1 MLELDG
7 SGAEP
12 LRDGDPRWIGPIP
25 LIGRLGSGGMGRVY
39 LGVHEGRY
47 AAVKQLLPSVVAEDE
62 DFLRRFGHEL
72 DNLARLPGEATAP
85 LLAGDREARPPW
97 FATAY
102 VPGLTLT
109 EALEVHGGPLPAGAL
124 WLLLREAA
132 KGLAAVH
139 ALDMVHRDLKPSN
152 VMLTLEGLT
161 LIDFGVA
168 RAAEQSRLTRTGMVV
183 GTPAYMSPEQASGRR
198 ASSGAVDVFA
208 LGSVLAYAASG
219 RPPFGDESGHAVLYR
234 IVHEEPDLGPL
245 RELDPELADVV
256 ASCLDKDHEGR
267 PTAAELLETAERH
280 GPYEPPLWPEALTER
295 LTERAAF
302 VTKLP
307 ERADLP
313 EPEPEPE
320 RDPGPGPG
328 AAVLGRRDP
337 GGSDRRRRH
346 RVLFAVVPVVVA
358 AGATLAVQ
366 LLPYTFA
373 PGDRADASPSSSAPV
388 SSAPAASPAG
398 PGKASRTATPDQDR
412 SASPSRSPGEQGDRR
427 GDADGGGG
435 AAGGSQGDAD
445 AGGAGSG
452 SGSGSGS
459 AGDGGAGAGSG
470 AGSGDGS
477 GSDSGS
483 GSGSG
488 ADSAS
493 GADSGSGSGSG
504 SGDGGASG
512 SGVFTLKNAKNGRCL
527 TTAHA
532 DAPYDGDCT
541 GDAAT
546 WTFRSRP
553 DGTVWI
559 INGLSGRC
567 IYTAAI
573 GHPVFSFPCGRT
585 TGQEW
590 RVGSGGTL
598 RNAATGGCVTVSAMS
613 GTGVRN
619 EACDQSAAQRWTRS

>member
-12 LRDGDPRWIGPIP
+12 LKDGDPRWIGPIP

-62 DFLRRFGHEL
+62 DFLRRFGQEL
-72 DNLARLPGEATAP
+72 DNLARLPEEATAP
-85 LLAGDREARPPW
+85 LLDGDREARPPW

-139 ALDMVHRDLKPSN
+139 ALGMVHRDLKPSN

-198 ASSGAVDVFA
+198 ASSGAVDIFA

-245 RELDPELADVV
+245 RELDPELAEVV

-280 GPYEPPLWPEALTER
+280 GPYEPPLWPAALTER

-307 ERADLP
+307 EQADLP
-313 EPEPEPE
+313 EPE
-320 RDPGPGPG
+320 RDPDPDSDSAPGSAVIGRQDPG
-328 AAVLGRRDP
+328 RSDGRR
-337 GGSDRRRRH
+337 RN
-346 RVLFAVVPVVVA
+346 RVLVAVVPVVVA

-373 PGDRADASPSSSAPV
+373 PDDRADASPSSPAPV
-388 SSAPAASPAG
+388 SSAPAVSPGG
-398 PGKASRTATPDQDR
+398 PEKASRTATPDQ
-412 SASPSRSPGEQGDRR
+412 SASPSRSTGEQDDRR
-427 GDADGGGG
+427 GDADGGSG
-435 AAGGSQGDAD
+435 AAGGSPGVAD
-445 AGGAGSG
+445 AGGAGAGSG
-452 SGSGSGS
+452 SGSGSS
-459 AGDGGAGAGSG
+459 DDGGAG

-477 GSDSGS
+477 GSGSGSGSDGSDSGS
-483 GSGSG
+483 GS
-488 ADSAS
+488 D
-493 GADSGSGSGSG
+493 
-504 SGDGGASG
+504 SGDGDTSG
-512 SGVFTLKNAKNGRCL
+512 SGVFMLKNAKNGRCM
-527 TTAHA
+527 TTAHS

-559 INGLSGRC
+559 INGLSGQC

-590 RVGSGGTL
+590 RVGTGGTL
-598 RNAATGGCVTVSAMS
+598 QNVATGGCVTVSAMS

>member
-12 LRDGDPRWIGPIP
+12 LKDGDPRWIGPIP

-72 DNLARLPGEATAP
+72 DNLARLPEEATAP
-85 LLAGDREARPPW
+85 LLDGDREARPPW

-139 ALDMVHRDLKPSN
+139 ALGMVHRDLKPSN

-245 RELDPELADVV
+245 RELDPELAEVV

-280 GPYEPPLWPEALTER
+280 GPYEPPLWPAALTER

-307 ERADLP
+307 EQADLP
-313 EPEPEPE
+313 EPE
-320 RDPGPGPG
+320 RSDPDSAPGS
-328 AAVLGRRDP
+328 AVIGRRDP
-337 GGSDRRRRH
+337 GRSERRRRH
-346 RVLFAVVPVVVA
+346 RVLVAVVPVVVA

-373 PGDRADASPSSSAPV
+373 PDERADASPSSPAPV
-388 SSAPAASPAG
+388 SSAPAVSPAG
-398 PGKASRTATPDQDR
+398 PEKASRTATPDQ
-412 SASPSRSPGEQGDRR
+412 SASPSRSTGEQDDRR
-427 GDADGGGG
+427 GDADGGSG
-435 AAGGSQGDAD
+435 AAGGSPGVAD
-445 AGGAGSG
+445 AGGAGAGSG

-459 AGDGGAGAGSG
+459 SDDGGAGTGS
-470 AGSGDGS
+470 SDGS
-477 GSDSGS
+477 GSGSGSGSHGSDSDSGS

-488 ADSAS
+488 D
-493 GADSGSGSGSG
+493 
-504 SGDGGASG
+504 GDASG
-512 SGVFTLKNAKNGRCL
+512 SGVFMLKNAKNGRCM
-527 TTAHA
+527 TTAHS

-553 DGTVWI
+553 GGTVWI
-559 INGLSGRC
+559 INGLSGQC

-598 RNAATGGCVTVSAMS
+598 QNVATGGCVTVSAMS